1 MSTASPRYTTVA
13 VILHWLIAVMLAG
26 QIFGGWLAAD
36 ESTPR
41 AQAFQLFQLHKSFGL
56 TILALS
62 IARLVWRL
70 GHKAPPMPETMAG
83 WERAAARSVHV
94 LFYILIIAMPL
105 SGWALISSAPY
116 TVTTMYFGLFEVP
129 VLPVFSGALRGKDM
143 HELLESTHSALVWIT
158 IGLFL
163 LHVAAALKHHF
174 VNRDGVLARM
184 LPFLKASAQ

>member
-1 MSTASPRYTTVA
+1 MSTTSPRYTAVA
-13 VILHWLIAVMLAG
+13 IILHWLIAIMLAG

-36 ESTPR
+36 EGTPR

-62 IARLVWRL
+62 LARLGWRL
-70 GHKAPPMPETMAG
+70 GHRPPPMPEAMAG
-83 WERAAARSVHV
+83 WERAAARGVHV

-129 VLPVFSGALRGKDM
+129 LLPVFSDVMRGKET
-143 HELLESTHSALVWIT
+143 HEALESAHSALVWLT
-158 IGLFL
+158 IGLL
-163 LHVAAALKHHF
+163 VLHVGAALKHHF
-174 VNRDGVLARM
+174 VNRDGVLSRM
-184 LPFLKASAQ
+184 LPFLKAPGA

>member
-1 MSTASPRYTTVA
+1 MSTESPRYTTVA

-62 IARLVWRL
+62 VARLVWRL
-70 GHKAPPMPETMAG
+70 SHKVPPMPETMAG
-83 WERAAARSVHV
+83 WERAAARGVHF
-94 LFYILIIAMPL
+94 LFYVLIIAMPL

-129 VLPVFSGALRGKDM
+129 LLPVLSGSLRGKEI
-143 HELLESTHSALVWIT
+143 HELLESAHSALVWIT
-158 IGLFL
+158 IGLLL
-163 LHVAAALKHHF
+163 LHVGAALKHHF

-184 LPFLKASAQ
+184 LPFLKAAAP